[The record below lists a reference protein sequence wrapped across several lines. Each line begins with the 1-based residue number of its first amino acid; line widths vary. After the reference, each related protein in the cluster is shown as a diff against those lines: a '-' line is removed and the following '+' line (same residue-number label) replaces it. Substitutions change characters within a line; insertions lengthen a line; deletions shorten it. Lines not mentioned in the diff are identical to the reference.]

1 MKKMECKDLDTG
13 LRENGL
19 PAGKSF
25 PSTPE
30 ARPSE
35 EKDAYSIL
43 KTDSSPNQDSSSTTD
58 SSPTTGSTIKA
69 DYSLKPELSSKP
81 DSTSKPDASTKPD
94 SSCKQASSVKTD
106 SSSKPDSTLK
116 TDGSL
121 PPTSR
126 KAGLQNKK
134 ADGPKL
140 EERLKLAKERRE
152 ERARY
157 LEQRTK
163 QQAAKRAQWLEKEAR
178 ARQQR
183 ERQLE
188 DRRRKLEEQRLR
200 AEKRRAL
207 LQEKERQKLEKN
219 KERYDAAVRRS
230 SKKTWAE
237 IRQLR
242 WSWAGGLNQTSS
254 RESRCS
260 TSTVASPKRV
270 DSVFAKRLSK
280 SSASLWSTP
289 SGTRSLQLSAR
300 ESKIVERLM
309 TPTLSF
315 LARSRSTILL
325 SSAKDSHSCLRSQ
338 SANPLSACTHTC
350 SGHRKV
356 SASTPDITQRQ
367 RRLDSTPE
375 EKKKKKK
382 KKEKK
387 DKERENEREKAM
399 GKEKDQ
405 KPRRPLKQ
413 RVETSA
419 PRTRNQL
426 TPPTK
431 TSQNKPTS
439 PSPAASSVGPKT
451 RPKRS
456 KTPARVQLQATSPVA
471 VETVGESDKPV
482 GPEDTKSSTSVPPNV
497 VSSAPTTAP
506 SQSPS
511 TPPPSTPSTSEPSP
525 SSPSLCTPSTSAP
538 STSVASPTTPAP
550 SPSTPTPAPSPS
562 TPAPSPST
570 PAPSPST
577 PAPSPSTP
585 SSSGPA
591 PASSH
596 TGGKPT
602 AGTTD
607 QEQAARSLAEK
618 RRQIREEREREEQ
631 ERREQEER
639 DRVLREER
647 LAWEQ
652 EERRCREEEAQRVA
666 EEQQAVAQ
674 QLEEAAQKE
683 SDRLQKMKEEEAA
696 RAREEA
702 ERLRQERNKH
712 FQKEEEERMER
723 KKRLEEIMK
732 RTRKT
737 EGGDKNDSS
746 QQKGSPAPQVDG
758 KDVQRDT
765 ESSETPPDDNQHN
778 PHTTQSNKVEETVQP
793 QGGMKVSPVINGV
806 QATGQHN
813 GLSDLQII
821 QLANHRGGS
830 DEGRDRSEPAIPS
843 GPIQALESGEP
854 FLMTTG
860 SLKAQHVAGVL

>member
-30 ARPSE
+30 ARP
-35 EKDAYSIL
+35 
-43 KTDSSPNQDSSSTTD
+43 N
-58 SSPTTGSTIKA
+58 
-69 DYSLKPELSSKP
+69 
-81 DSTSKPDASTKPD
+81 
-94 SSCKQASSVKTD
+94 
-106 SSSKPDSTLK
+106 STLK

-413 RVETSA
+413 RVETSSA

-482 GPEDTKSSTSVPPNV
+482 GPEDTKSSTSVPPN
-497 VSSAPTTAP
+497 
-506 SQSPS
+506 
-511 TPPPSTPSTSEPSP
+511 
-525 SSPSLCTPSTSAP
+525 
-538 STSVASPTTPAP
+538 
-550 SPSTPTPAPSPS
+550 
-562 TPAPSPST
+562 
-570 PAPSPST
+570 
-577 PAPSPSTP
+577 
-585 SSSGPA
+585 
-591 PASSH
+591 
-596 TGGKPT
+596 PT